1 MAKNDIYYNMENMD
15 ELNEL
20 LEFIK
25 DASKARAYNLGYN
38 IIRSNRDAALEA
50 DVPYDDKIKTLDVMI
65 DFFTGTEEYE
75 KCAYLHSLKLEIIKN
90 KDEQANS

>member
-1 MAKNDIYYNMENMD
+1 MIYNIQMEHMD

-25 DASKARAYNLGYN
+25 DASKAKAYNLGYN
-38 IIRSNRDAALEA
+38 IIRSNREAALEA

-75 KCAYLHSLKLEIIKN
+75 KCAYLHSLKLEITNTKN
-90 KDEQANS
+90 EKADS